1 LRKVPVVAVVGAVVI
16 VLTVL
21 IVGVVNGVDRVV
33 TVEADDVVTVLVA
46 AVLTVDADSEVNVVG
61 VAVLSVA
68 HDIPKHT
75 ITQKASYISC
85 SYVDISAVNFCLYGT
100 STQALM

>member
-1 LRKVPVVAVVGAVVI
+1 MRKVPVVAVVGAVVI

-33 TVEADDVVTVLVA
+33 AVEPDDIVPVLVA

-68 HDIPKHT
+68 HDIPKYT
-75 ITQKASYISC
+75 TTLTATYIGC
-85 SYVDISAVNFCLYGT
+85 MYVDILAVNLYLYGT
-100 STQALM
+100 